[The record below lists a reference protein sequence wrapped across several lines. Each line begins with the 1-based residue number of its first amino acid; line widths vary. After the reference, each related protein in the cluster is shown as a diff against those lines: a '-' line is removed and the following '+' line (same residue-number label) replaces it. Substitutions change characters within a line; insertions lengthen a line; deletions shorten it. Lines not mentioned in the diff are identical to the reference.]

1 MLPVWVLRQC
11 RRLEARQDREGEQ
24 LKLSIGS
31 KRFPDIFVLSI
42 QSITWLMTLLQAAA
56 INTMTEAKVKVAING
71 FGRIGELPEVF
82 SFLVEPLSGKKTR
95 NVLVSKKSKTP

>member
-1 MLPVWVLRQC
+1 
-11 RRLEARQDREGEQ
+11 
-24 LKLSIGS
+24 
-31 KRFPDIFVLSI
+31 
-42 QSITWLMTLLQAAA
+42 
-56 INTMTEAKVKVAING
+56 MTEAKVKVAING